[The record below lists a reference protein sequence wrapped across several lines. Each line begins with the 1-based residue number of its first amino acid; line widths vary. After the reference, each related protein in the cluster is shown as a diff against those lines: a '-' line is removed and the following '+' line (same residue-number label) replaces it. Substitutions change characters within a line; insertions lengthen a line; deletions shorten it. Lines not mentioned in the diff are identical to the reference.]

1 MQPSKE
7 LKGLVESYGQ
17 VGATDYQE
25 RKELERTVVNTIG
38 VHMVSEGYT
47 EDDVKEFFEKAS
59 AGKIVERFEE
69 ALENE
74 TATSYITEDG
84 KFDTQL
90 RHVEGAVHARLYEK
104 GGASHVVKAITEAEK
119 YKGMSGLQAFTSI
132 VKNTFTGRGAAGIKA
147 DAEAHRKRYDD
158 KPKETKSGIRYTTG
172 DYGSRREGQR
182 AVKGGQPV
190 TWRVDAQGKG
200 SWKGVKPMGTGD
212 REAFRNM
219 GATTDS
225 VQPRPP
231 KEDPKP
237 KEAPK
242 PKEPKA
248 DTSTRDTA
256 PTTPPKETVADV
268 KPQKVSTIHTY
279 KKHGSDLHVGRHRTL
294 AQHRAAV
301 AAQKAKKNEEVE
313 VQEDLGKTLK
323 GISDKLKTS
332 DHPVARAA
340 RALVTPVGKG
350 RGTARPSV
358 QVRDR
363 IRKNQAG
370 MESVDVELVT
380 SFLVSEGFSDTPEG
394 ALIMLEGMSES
405 WFNDILDVRL
415 MEEAMLEYL
424 QVMGEAESRDEA
436 LYIISE
442 MDEEAIDILAEQV
455 EEIMEKKVYTVTD
468 LDKKGNTE
476 AWKRYQQG
484 NPQYKYGGLKGV

>member
-47 EDDVKEFFEKAS
+47 EDDVKEFLKTAS
-59 AGKIVERFEE
+59 AGKVVERFEE
-69 ALENE
+69 SLENE
-74 TATSYITEDG
+74 TATAYITEEG
-84 KFDTQL
+84 KFDTKL
-90 RHVEGAVHARLYEK
+90 RYVEGAIHARLNEVK
-104 GGASHVVKAITEAEK
+104 LNIFQTDPKTDLAKRAHDAVGRFTKRVAGALSR
-119 YKGMSGLQAFTSI
+119 F
-132 VKNTFTGRGAAGIKA
+132 GRGGV
-147 DAEAHRKRYDD
+147 
-158 KPKETKSGIRYTTG
+158 GTTG
-172 DYGSRREGQR
+172 D
-182 AVKGGQPV
+182 ALGGRP
-190 TWRVDAQGKG
+190 TRSEPTDAQKNA
-200 SWKGVKPMGTGD
+200 KLQQQK
-212 REAFRNM
+212 
-219 GATTDS
+219 
-225 VQPRPP
+225 
-231 KEDPKP
+231 KETEQASRPKP
-237 KEAPK
+237 EPTGERSAAANREKQEKAKKEA
-242 PKEPKA
+242 EA
-248 DTSTRDTA
+248 QRQAQTRQKDTA
-256 PTTPPKETVADV
+256 PATPSGSTMSDV
-268 KPQKVSTIHTY
+268 KPKKVSATHTY
-279 KKHGSDLHVGRHRTL
+279 KKHGSDLHVGRHKTL

-313 VQEDLGKTLK
+313 VKEDLGKALNTLSK
-323 GISDKLKTS
+323 KLKTS
-332 DHPVARAA
+332 DHPAAKAA
-340 RALVTPVGKG
+340 RALVTPVGAG

-358 QVRDR
+358 QVQDR

-405 WFNDILDVRL
+405 WFNDILDVRRI
-415 MEEAMLEYL
+415 EEAMIEYL